1 MWVRRKE
8 EERGSTGRA
17 GYCWG
22 QHCKQTVGKKATSYI
37 IEDDVKAS
45 SLQGC
50 QCQEAEPGW
59 EQGAPPCLPLRWAAI
74 YIVNTLAPSLSLS
87 LSVHLWLSS
96 PIFCVFCTQFVSPSR
111 FFSLIINAQ
120 QWSWET
126 ERWDIRGVKNKKNR
140 LVVWTMSTEWYK
152 IRDTAVQQGHTKQYC
167 VHMYVHVC
175 VCTCMMTNGLG
186 QPGKIWLVT
195 LMSMLCVEFGL
206 LHLWPLAYIDQT
218 DTSFLTSFQ
227 L

>member
-1 MWVRRKE
+1 MRLNGCILRICVYMWVRGKE

-22 QHCKQTVGKKATSYI
+22 QHCKQTVGTKATSYI

-74 YIVNTLAPSLSLS
+74 YTVNTLAPSLSLS
-87 LSVHLWLSS
+87 LSVHLWLSY
-96 PIFCVFCTQFVSPSR
+96 PIFLVCFAHSLSPPLS
-111 FFSLIINAQ
+111 FSHSSLMLH
-120 QWSWET
+120 SGT
-126 ERWDIRGVKNKKNR
+126 ERLRGETWVELKINNKTNT

-152 IRDTAVQQGHTKQYC
+152 NMWHCSATGA
-167 VHMYVHVC
+167 
-175 VCTCMMTNGLG
+175 
-186 QPGKIWLVT
+186 
-195 LMSMLCVEFGL
+195 
-206 LHLWPLAYIDQT
+206 
-218 DTSFLTSFQ
+218 
-227 L
+227 